1 MFYGAAQRRRPS
13 RRLTPAVGMGTG
25 DRDALWLN
33 VRGLQGVRVAGSFQ
47 ATLPTIG
54 HSSSRLVPDCIGN
67 VANFQ
72 TNIFD
77 KETHERSNDSSKSKS
92 WRWLDALL

>member
-25 DRDALWLN
+25 DRDALWIN
-33 VRGLQGVRVAGSFQ
+33 VRGLLRGSSPRHPQ

-67 VANFQ
+67 VALIQ
-72 TNIFD
+72 TNRSD

-92 WRWLDALL
+92 WRRHDALL